1 MNNEDLDALVTRLK
15 ELEGPQKE
23 AVPSLADTDWRT
35 LSGVVAR
42 EIESLRQQLDEAVSA
57 VQRLSEGQ
65 PFDAVVVADT
75 VKRRTEQIEQQLA
88 DHIKREVMLRDALET
103 LWSGTNS
110 SEWDGVAI
118 KMFEE
123 ALEDPEQK

>member
-1 MNNEDLDALVTRLK
+1 MSVMNDMLESEFQLK
-15 ELEGPQKE
+15 Q
-23 AVPSLADTDWRT
+23 
-35 LSGVVAR
+35 